1 MVVEGQLKIL
11 VVDDDPNVTELLPV
25 ILANEGF
32 RDVHCFLSS
41 TEAFAALK
49 RPHSTFE
56 CLILDIDMP
65 DMNGIELCAQ
75 ARALSSYRNVPIIM
89 LTARRDEKTVRAAI
103 SAGASDYITKPF
115 DVLEIGV
122 RVRMSA
128 KLVQARRALEDRLET
143 NSSSGASSAAG
154 KPSVTRNEIMN
165 LFAEELYESKPPRT
179 SAAGTK

>member
-1 MVVEGQLKIL
+1 MKIL

-25 ILANEGF
+25 ILASEGF
-32 RDVHCFLSS
+32 KDVHSFLSS

-49 RPHSTFE
+49 KPHSTFE

-65 DMNGIELCAQ
+65 DMNGIELCEQ
-75 ARALSSYRNVPIIM
+75 ARALPSYRNVPIIM
-89 LTARRDEKTVRAAI
+89 LTARRDERTVRAAI

-143 NSSSGASSAAG
+143 KSNSGEASAAG
-154 KPSVTRNEIMN
+154 KPTVTRNEIMD
-165 LFAEELYESKPPRT
+165 LFAEELYQSKP
-179 SAAGTK
+179 SGASKSGTK